1 MAKSAGAG
9 APPQEAALMT
19 DRTLEWMS
27 FRRFGKIGD
36 LASDL
41 IAGASERRFVDDMVT
56 LGHAEWIALSTWR
69 IAPPVLAG
77 LRWDGEFA
85 AVLCGARTPKLLDS
99 LAVACSAAGT
109 RLSAV
114 HHGDRPSTVTVAAA
128 SQELLTD
135 AAVRAGISLQGD
147 AALRILACTPSIRQ
161 WPRTPCPM
169 VQGRVE
175 TVRRFSRSRMHW
187 VASTLAEAASARAGF
202 FRIQRDWDW
211 VSLIKS
217 SAQDA
222 ALIDDRV
229 GRVAAAARCKV
240 VRWTRESEVLSLP
253 AQLYPPGI
261 MARGLALCSGELPR
275 FDREIRQI
283 AFAGVRPE
291 HLRLILALTGLR
303 LV

>member
-9 APPQEAALMT
+9 APAPKAAHMT

-27 FRRFGKIGD
+27 YRRSGKVGD
-36 LASDL
+36 LPRDL
-41 IAGASERRFVDDMVT
+41 IGAANERRFIDDAVT
-56 LGHAEWIALSTWR
+56 LGHAEWTASNAWR

-77 LRWDGEFA
+77 LRRDSEFT

-99 LAVACSAAGT
+99 LAAACSATGT
-109 RLSAV
+109 RLSVEHRA
-114 HHGDRPSTVTVAAA
+114 DRPATVTIAAS
-128 SQELLTD
+128 SQELLAD
-135 AAVRAGISLQGD
+135 AALRAGISLQEN
-147 AALRILACTPSIRQ
+147 AAFRILACTPSVRE

-175 TVRRFSRSRMHW
+175 AVRRFSKSKMHW
-187 VASTLAEAASARAGF
+187 VSSTLAEAAGASAGF
-202 FRIQRDWDW
+202 FRIRRDWDW

-222 ALIDDRV
+222 ALIDDRA
-229 GRVAAAARCKV
+229 GRMAASAKCKV
-240 VRWTRESEVLSLP
+240 VRWNRDTGLLSMP

-275 FDREIRQI
+275 FDRETRQI
-283 AFAGVRPE
+283 AFAGVRLE
-291 HLRLILALTGLR
+291 HLRLSLALTGLR
-303 LV
+303 MI